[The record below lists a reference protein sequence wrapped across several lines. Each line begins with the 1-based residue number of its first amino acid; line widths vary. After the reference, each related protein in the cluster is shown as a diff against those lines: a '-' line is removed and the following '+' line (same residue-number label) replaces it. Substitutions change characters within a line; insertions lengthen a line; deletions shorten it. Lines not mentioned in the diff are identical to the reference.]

1 MELLKYILISIPLIS
16 SMTCGSILL
25 VVFYK
30 NLSVSETPILR
41 TLGGYY
47 GVFIVLWFM
56 DNLTQNKLA
65 IRIRLLPIMFLLV
78 TLSQVFFYHFV
89 CFFTPGKKKFN
100 YFHYVQAVFLGM
112 MTYVFL
118 YALSKTAGF
127 QTLDHQFLLS
137 KCLSISMAVCI
148 TYYTFLFWIRVYK
161 YHQEKSAF
169 RMEQLNW
176 IHLLLL
182 AKTIFSILILLN
194 NRSVLGYS
202 LLVLV
207 FSLQH
212 IVVTFN
218 MLQEKKRIKIPQ
230 YYKTNIMLSSGQI
243 ISVDQMGGQVNG
255 GLEPVFTPS
264 NENASNLLTQQDI
277 VTYFTQSKPYRD
289 KNFRLDALVN
299 HFGVNRTYMSK
310 FINLTYHCNVSQF
323 INYWRLK
330 EVEYLQKTDKES
342 SLEHLVVQA
351 GFSDYRHYVRAVKNA
366 EKRQRF

>member
-1 MELLKYILISIPLIS
+1 MELLKYILISIPMIS

-30 NLSVSETPILR
+30 NLSVTETPILQ

-47 GVFIVLWFM
+47 GVFIVLWFI
-56 DNLTQNKLA
+56 DNLTQNQLV
-65 IRIRLLPIMFLLV
+65 IRISLLPIMFLLV

-89 CFFTPGKKKFN
+89 CFFTPMKKKFN
-100 YFHYVQAVFLGM
+100 YFHYVQAVFLGIM
-112 MTYVFL
+112 AYVFL
-118 YALSKTAGF
+118 YALSKTEGF

-137 KCLSISMAVCI
+137 KCLSICMGVCI

-161 YHQEKSAF
+161 FHQEKSNF
-169 RMEQLNW
+169 GKEQLNW

-182 AKTIFSILILLN
+182 GKTIFSILILLN
-194 NRSVLGYS
+194 NRSLFVYAM
-202 LLVLV
+202 LV
-207 FSLQH
+207 FVFSFKH

-218 MLQEKKRIKIPQ
+218 ILQEKKQIKIPQ
-230 YYKTNIMLSSGQI
+230 QYKTNIMLSSGQI
-243 ISVDQMGGQVNG
+243 ISVDQMGAQDKDV
-255 GLEPVFTPS
+255 LESTFVHP
-264 NENASNLLTQQDI
+264 NESASNLLTQQEI
-277 VTYFTQSKPYRD
+277 VTYFTQSKPYTN
-289 KNFRLDALVN
+289 KNFRLETLVN

-310 FINLTYHCNVSQF
+310 FINVTYHCNVSQF

-330 EVEYLQKTDKES
+330 EVEYLQKTDLDS
-342 SLEHLVVQA
+342 SLEYLVVKA